1 METKMPDASS
11 QLAFRS
17 GRLIFRILY
26 LLKDKEDDQVMLESF
41 LIEQV
46 ADEADASPKTVRRV
60 VDLLRQFG
68 AIHRL
73 GRMAKHENLY
83 RLELSDLG
91 RLWMDQEAMP
101 PLAFVRHNDDDEE
114 EYEDE

>member
-1 METKMPDASS
+1 MPDAST

-17 GRLIFRILY
+17 GRLIFRVLY

-41 LIEQV
+41 LIDQV
-46 ADEADASPKTVRRV
+46 ADEAEASPKTVRRV

-68 AIHRL
+68 AIHRS
-73 GRMAKHENLY
+73 GRMSKHENLY

-101 PLAFVRHNDDDEE
+101 PLVFVRTHNDEEDEDNDDE
-114 EYEDE
+114 